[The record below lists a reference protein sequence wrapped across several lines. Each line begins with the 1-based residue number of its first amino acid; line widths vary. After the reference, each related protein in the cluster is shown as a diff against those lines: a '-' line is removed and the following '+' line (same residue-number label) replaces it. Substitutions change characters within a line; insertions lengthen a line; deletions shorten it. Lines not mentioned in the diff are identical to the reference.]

1 MRDNKI
7 FPLLFIALMTTII
20 VANSDMHFNGKLII
34 FVISALCML
43 LAGYLAAKP
52 YIQRRKEKA

>member
-7 FPLLFIALMTTII
+7 FPLFFIALMTTVI
-20 VANSDMHFNGKLII
+20 VANSDMHINGKVII
-34 FVISALCML
+34 FSVSGFCML

-52 YIQRRKEKA
+52 YIERKKKKA